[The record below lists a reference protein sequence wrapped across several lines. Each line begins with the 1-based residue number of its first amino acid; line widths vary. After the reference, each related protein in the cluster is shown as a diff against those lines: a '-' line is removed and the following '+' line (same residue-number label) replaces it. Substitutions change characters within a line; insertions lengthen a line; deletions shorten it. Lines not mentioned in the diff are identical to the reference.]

1 MPALFFL
8 HKAAKNW
15 QQLHHRRCTMTFRFF
30 DMNGRRL
37 SDEEIRQANI
47 ITPVME
53 HIYATVRDRVL
64 GTHGGVDESNISC

>member
-1 MPALFFL
+1 
-8 HKAAKNW
+8 
-15 QQLHHRRCTMTFRFF
+15 MTFRFF
-30 DMNGRRL
+30 DMNGRQL

-64 GTHGGVDESNISC
+64 GAHGGVDESSILC